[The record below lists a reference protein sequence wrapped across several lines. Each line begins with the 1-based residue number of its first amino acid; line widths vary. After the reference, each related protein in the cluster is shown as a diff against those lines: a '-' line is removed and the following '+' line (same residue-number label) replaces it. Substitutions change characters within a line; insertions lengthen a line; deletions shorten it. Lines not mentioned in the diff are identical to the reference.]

1 MDELNN
7 QNMLQVGTILHGT
20 YKIESYLSSGGFGNT
35 YLAKN
40 IEFDETYAIKE
51 FFVKGVCQRDGN
63 STTIS
68 VSNAENTNSFEQ
80 QREKFKK
87 EARRLRSLSN
97 PHIVKVYDLFE
108 ENGTAYYVMDYV
120 DGENLSA
127 RLKRTNAPLTESAV
141 RNYLNQI
148 LDGLE
153 AIHNEGMFHL
163 DIKPANIMVDSHDVV
178 KLIDFGASKQQ
189 STVGGATMS
198 TGISYTNGY
207 APSEQMAQSYDKFGP
222 WTDFY
227 ALGATV
233 YKLLTN
239 QDPPSVS
246 DLSEDDTEDKHLALP
261 MPNVSEEMKKL
272 VVWMMQVNRL
282 KRPKNVGEI
291 RKMEVKNNIA
301 KNNMSSCEETIYK
314 ANRDNISSTVTELKE
329 TQPKSHKILYFLFG
343 AVVLIIVIGG
353 LGWASLPSSS
363 ERYAEA
369 ENIIEGKV
377 LENGVYLKA
386 DSTKA
391 LPVIKELV
399 DKKYG
404 SAMWM
409 YAQYYFNGSSGIQKD
424 SIEGLSLLREAFGI
438 LKREAQDGDKYAQ
451 CSLSSLYSS
460 EYFNN
465 VDNKKAF
472 YWMQKSADQGYD
484 DAMSN
489 LGGYYIMGIGCA
501 VDMKKGFSY
510 IQKSYELGNPS
521 AGVAVASLYL
531 LGAGVEV
538 DTLKAV
544 DIYESLANKKF
555 IPSYGPLGN
564 TYFKMGKYEKAFDFN
579 TLAAKEGDWEAQEN
593 LALAY
598 INGLGVSADI
608 NKAIYWM
615 KKAVEV
621 SEENADCLYGLATCY
636 DLNNQYEE
644 AFVNYK
650 KSAEKGYAPSQ
661 YQLAVCYQQGIGV
674 KSNAQLAQSWYDKAI
689 ANGYKEDN

>member
-1 MDELNN
+1 MDEINS

-20 YKIESYLSSGGFGNT
+20 YKIESYLASGSFGNT

-68 VSNAENTNSFEQ
+68 VSNAENTDSFEQ

-127 RLKRTNAPLTESAV
+127 RLKRTNAPLAESEV

-227 ALGATV
+227 ALGATLF
-233 YKLLTN
+233 KLLTN
-239 QDPPSVS
+239 QDPPSVT

-291 RKMEVKNNIA
+291 KRILQQASAVTSNN
-301 KNNMSSCEETIYK
+301 EETKAFSPHQSYANPVSDDEETVWADKTEKVETEVNEQEKCNENDQTNSSNSHIYLK
-314 ANRDNISSTVTELKE
+314 LMACFVIALLVILAILFLPQSARTAANTNVASTDSDSAYFVGEATADSDGVYVENKEEVFFNQTVKYTGTVLTNPDPGRFYPCDDNGELTFSDGRMYKGPFNRGRMEGDNATFIYPNGDTYTGSFYDNHFSKGTYTVKTTGEQFIG
-329 TQPKSHKILYFLFG
+329 TFDSNGQPKKG
-343 AVVLIIVIGG
+343 A
-353 LGWASLPSSS
+353 
-363 ERYAEA
+363 
-369 ENIIEGKV
+369 
-377 LENGVYLKA
+377 
-386 DSTKA
+386 
-391 LPVIKELV
+391 
-399 DKKYG
+399 
-404 SAMWM
+404 
-409 YAQYYFNGSSGIQKD
+409 
-424 SIEGLSLLREAFGI
+424 
-438 LKREAQDGDKYAQ
+438 
-451 CSLSSLYSS
+451 
-460 EYFNN
+460 
-465 VDNKKAF
+465 
-472 YWMQKSADQGYD
+472 
-484 DAMSN
+484 
-489 LGGYYIMGIGCA
+489 
-501 VDMKKGFSY
+501 
-510 IQKSYELGNPS
+510 
-521 AGVAVASLYL
+521 
-531 LGAGVEV
+531 
-538 DTLKAV
+538 
-544 DIYESLANKKF
+544 
-555 IPSYGPLGN
+555 
-564 TYFKMGKYEKAFDFN
+564 
-579 TLAAKEGDWEAQEN
+579 
-593 LALAY
+593 
-598 INGLGVSADI
+598 
-608 NKAIYWM
+608 
-615 KKAVEV
+615 
-621 SEENADCLYGLATCY
+621 
-636 DLNNQYEE
+636 
-644 AFVNYK
+644 
-650 KSAEKGYAPSQ
+650 
-661 YQLAVCYQQGIGV
+661 
-674 KSNAQLAQSWYDKAI
+674 WYDKKG
-689 ANGYKEDN
+689 NFLQNV

>member
-1 MDELNN
+1 MNELNN

-20 YKIESYLSSGGFGNT
+20 YKIESYLASGGFGNT

-87 EARRLRSLSN
+87 EARRLRSFSN
-97 PHIVKVYDLFE
+97 LHIVKVYDLFE

-127 RLKRTNAPLTESAV
+127 RLKRTNAPLTESEV

-261 MPNVSEEMKKL
+261 MPNVSGEMKKL

-291 RKMEVKNNIA
+291 KRILQQASAVTSNN
-301 KNNMSSCEETIYK
+301 EETKAFSPYQSYANPVNDNEETVWSGKTEKVDDSKQEKCNIEERVNSNTSNGHVFLKLMACFVIALLVILAIIFLPQSAHTAANVNVASADSDSVIYNPDVDTVIAETGSQNYLNSIDYSSSK
-314 ANRDNISSTVTELKE
+314 VTNIGNFNDETWKLVESQSRVSLVSEKYNYSISNISWQDGEEHQLSSVLAVKLYKGKIWFIAYDDSHSVGATGVLSG
-329 TQPKSHKILYFLFG
+329 TQIFNYDIKQDAFNFVMNCNSAKFKGKTIEYC
-343 AVVLIIVIGG
+343 
-353 LGWASLPSSS
+353 
-363 ERYAEA
+363 EA
-369 ENIIEGKV
+369 QVKQ
-377 LENGVYLKA
+377 
-386 DSTKA
+386 
-391 LPVIKELV
+391 
-399 DKKYG
+399 YG
-404 SAMWM
+404 SSAADNEYSYEW
-409 YAQYYFNGSSGIQKD
+409 YYF
-424 SIEGLSLLREAFGI
+424 
-438 LKREAQDGDKYAQ
+438 
-451 CSLSSLYSS
+451 
-460 EYFNN
+460 
-465 VDNKKAF
+465 
-472 YWMQKSADQGYD
+472 
-484 DAMSN
+484 
-489 LGGYYIMGIGCA
+489 
-501 VDMKKGFSY
+501 
-510 IQKSYELGNPS
+510 
-521 AGVAVASLYL
+521 
-531 LGAGVEV
+531 
-538 DTLKAV
+538 
-544 DIYESLANKKF
+544 
-555 IPSYGPLGN
+555 
-564 TYFKMGKYEKAFDFN
+564 
-579 TLAAKEGDWEAQEN
+579 
-593 LALAY
+593 
-598 INGLGVSADI
+598 
-608 NKAIYWM
+608 
-615 KKAVEV
+615 
-621 SEENADCLYGLATCY
+621 
-636 DLNNQYEE
+636 DL
-644 AFVNYK
+644 
-650 KSAEKGYAPSQ
+650 
-661 YQLAVCYQQGIGV
+661 
-674 KSNAQLAQSWYDKAI
+674 
-689 ANGYKEDN
+689 